1 MSNATPIGTAER
13 IQEIDIIRGFALFG
27 VLWINLVTQSYTLA
41 PSGTFDNLPTAS
53 LDAIIAPI
61 ASILVTGKA
70 MALFSLLFGYGF
82 AMIMSRLEARGVNA
96 ERIFLRRTA
105 VLFMI
110 GLAHIWLVWIGDI
123 LHVYALM
130 GFVLITT
137 RMWTDRTL
145 LTVGL
150 VLALFS
156 NAIVE
161 SILQLLYEEPFS
173 WWAIYDVG
181 AERRFE
187 LLQGSS
193 YFTYVAELWRSSWE
207 EMWGTPDYIP
217 YIATTLGRFMLG
229 AWVFRQGWLQQAVQ
243 YRSQFRRWSFALVGG
258 GVALALLVAG
268 LEQWSGA
275 IAYSIEPMPQLVL
288 GLGYAAAIVAVCES
302 ENVQTSLRGIA
313 SVGRMA
319 LSNYLMQSVV
329 YIFALYGFGLGLL
342 NTLGA
347 TTCLVIAVLTFAAQI
362 WLSSWWLSRFRF
374 GPAEWLWRSLTY
386 GSRQQILLTANGKS

>member
-1 MSNATPIGTAER
+1 MSNAAPIGTAER

-41 PSGTFDNLPTAS
+41 PSGTFDNLRTAP
-53 LDAIIAPI
+53 LDAVIAPV

-82 AMIMSRLEARGVNA
+82 AMIMSRLKARGTNA
-96 ERIFLRRTA
+96 EGIFLRRTSI
-105 VLFMI
+105 LFMI
-110 GLAHIWLVWIGDI
+110 GLTHIWLIWIGDI

-130 GFVLITT
+130 AFVLFAT
-137 RMWTDRTL
+137 RTWTDRTL

-150 VLALFS
+150 ILALFS

-161 SILQLLYEEPFS
+161 STLQLLYEEPFS
-173 WWAIYDVG
+173 WWTTYDAG

-193 YFTYVAELWRSSWE
+193 YFAYVAELWRASWE

-217 YIATTLGRFMLG
+217 YSATTLGRFMLG

-243 YRSQFRRWSFALVGG
+243 YRGQFRRWSYALVGG

-268 LEQWSGA
+268 LDQLSGA
-275 IAYSIEPMPQLVL
+275 VAYSFEPVPQLVL

-302 ENVQTSLRGIA
+302 ENLQTSLRGIA
-313 SVGRMA
+313 AVGRTA
-319 LSNYLMQSVV
+319 LSNYLMQSVM
-329 YIFALYGFGLGLL
+329 YIFVLYGFGLGLL
-342 NTLGA
+342 SMLGA
-347 TTCLVIAVLTFAAQI
+347 TMCLAITVLTFAAQI
-362 WLSSWWLSRFRF
+362 WLSSWWLSQFRF

-386 GSRQQILLTANGKS
+386 GSRQQIRHTASGKS